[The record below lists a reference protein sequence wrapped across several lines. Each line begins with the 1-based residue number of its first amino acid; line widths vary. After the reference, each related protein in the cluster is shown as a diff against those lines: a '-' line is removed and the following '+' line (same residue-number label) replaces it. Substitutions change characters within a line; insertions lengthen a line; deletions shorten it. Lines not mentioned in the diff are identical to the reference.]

1 MSTKSKVLGY
11 IKNVLE
17 VPRPEYNGMPACPF
31 AKHERE
37 SMNIYIDEIKP
48 DNDFLMC
55 MNKFVHSNMN
65 SAVFIQNEE
74 IEESETR
81 GYQRYLNRLLKELDI
96 THWKVL
102 CINPNDKLEVDGL
115 NVRALSPCFLV
126 LVNPRKQ
133 ISDAHK
139 SLINTN
145 YYDNMSEKYKKY
157 LHAFKKK
164 RD

>member
-17 VPRPEYNGMPACPF
+17 IPRPEYNGMPACPF

-48 DNDFLMC
+48 GNDFLMC
-55 MNKFVHSNMN
+55 MNRFVHSNMN

-115 NVRALSPCFLV
+115 NVRALAPCFL
-126 LVNPRKQ
+126 
-133 ISDAHK
+133 I
-139 SLINTN
+139 LINPKQQINEAHASIMKTK
-145 YYDNMSEKYKKY
+145 YFDKMSDKYKKF
-157 LHAFKKK
+157 LNVKK
-164 RD
+164 